1 MYASLSRIANF
12 FEVEVITYGLVY
24 LSVPD
29 IVHVHEM
36 TLKVITDKTYEV
48 RGVVS
53 IFIGLEQ
60 EEANIAASQLSGRGS
75 SGFDSPVSELIFSFP
90 KFDIPCKVNNDTCI
104 VFYCLYASFHV
115 FMSII
120 VSSKSPSTITLI
132 ILLL

>member
-1 MYASLSRIANF
+1 M
-12 FEVEVITYGLVY
+12 EVITYGLVY

-75 SGFDSPVSELIFSFP
+75 SGFDSPYPNSFFP
-90 KFDIPCKVNNDTCI
+90 SPNSISLYKV
-104 VFYCLYASFHV
+104 
-115 FMSII
+115 
-120 VSSKSPSTITLI
+120 K
-132 ILLL
+132 

>member
-1 MYASLSRIANF
+1 MGCIQPFRELLIASY

-48 RGVVS
+48 RGAVS

-75 SGFDSPVSELIFSFP
+75 SGVDSPVS
-90 KFDIPCKVNNDTCI
+90 
-104 VFYCLYASFHV
+104 
-115 FMSII
+115 
-120 VSSKSPSTITLI
+120 
-132 ILLL
+132 